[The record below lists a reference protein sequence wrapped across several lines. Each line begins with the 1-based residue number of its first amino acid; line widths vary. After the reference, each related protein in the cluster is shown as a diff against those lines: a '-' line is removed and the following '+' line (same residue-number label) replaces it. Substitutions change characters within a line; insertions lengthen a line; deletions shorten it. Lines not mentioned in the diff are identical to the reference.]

1 MGTSIGPAIDYLISG
16 TNAVTGTTL
25 KNDLLAVDVAATL
38 VDGIA
43 VLISQSMVFIGKAS
57 PDSLSAQAG
66 SQQLLVLGAGRSQ
79 EEYDIPCFAY
89 TYRPGPAFK
98 PARDAAIALF
108 DAVAHWIAAD
118 HTLGGILQQG
128 RIAEITNV
136 ELDQS
141 IDDETGAMCI
151 VSLRFTIHC
160 RNHYIP

>member
-1 MGTSIGPAIDYLISG
+1 MGTSIGPAIDYLIAG
-16 TNAVTGTTL
+16 TNPVTGTTL
-25 KNDLLAVDVAATL
+25 MTDLFTADATITL

-43 VLISQSMVFIGKAS
+43 SSISQSMVFIGKAT
-57 PDSLSAQAG
+57 PDSLSTQTG

-79 EEYDIPCFAY
+79 EEYDIPCFVYA
-89 TYRPGPAFK
+89 YRPGPKIK

-108 DAVAHWIAAD
+108 DAVAHWVAAD
-118 HTLGGILQQG
+118 RTLGGILLQG

-141 IDDETGAMCI
+141 IDGESGALCI